1 MGISPEVEA
10 QYENNRLRMMQVNR
24 GFRRFMWFSIIL
36 GALIFSTSFFA
47 GAASTLHDHQ
57 EGPSIFYY
65 AQKHLVCPAHRA
77 RKVSRYLPVPV

>member
-36 GALIFSTSFFA
+36 GALIFSTSFLNFSKPELRTA
-47 GAASTLHDHQ
+47 RAINM
-57 EGPSIFYY
+57 IF
-65 AQKHLVCPAHRA
+65 
-77 RKVSRYLPVPV
+77 